1 MSGVAESPQRSIL
14 LVSGSPAS
22 GKSTLARALAEILGY
37 PLISKDT
44 IKESLFDSLGT
55 HLIRN
60 LAAPEL
66 SHLLSRAAMDLLWSL
81 APGCPQVILE
91 ANFRPGS
98 AHERERFAALQ
109 GRKLEVYCH
118 CTLEE
123 ASRRFRERATR
134 TDHHPAHSMKVMS
147 VALLQEY
154 DRPIGLCPAIDVDTE
169 APVNP
174 PAVVQRIRRH
184 WPDLPGSRSGE

>member
-1 MSGVAESPQRSIL
+1 
-14 LVSGSPAS
+14 
-22 GKSTLARALAEILGY
+22 
-37 PLISKDT
+37 
-44 IKESLFDSLGT
+44 
-55 HLIRN
+55 
-60 LAAPEL
+60 
-66 SHLLSRAAMDLLWSL
+66 MDLLWSL

-98 AHERERFAALQ
+98 AHERERLTALP

-147 VALLQEY
+147 VELLQEY
-154 DRPIGLCPAIDVDTE
+154 DRPIGLCSAIDVDTE

-174 PAVVQRIRRH
+174 LEVVQRIRRH
-184 WPDLPGSRSGE
+184 WPDLPDSRSGE

>member
-55 HLIRN
+55 HLNRN

-91 ANFRPGS
+91 ANFRPRS